1 MSKRP
6 YRFHVYKLSLTGG
19 HISAWSWRLKAP
31 NGRIIA
37 TPHDSYATR
46 SHAIRSARDVML
58 ALQVR
63 DVVCP

>member
-6 YRFHVYKLSLTGG
+6 YRFKVFQCAD
-19 HISAWSWRLKAP
+19 SAWTWHLKAP
-31 NGRIIA
+31 NGRVIA
-37 TPHDSYATR
+37 TPHDRYATR
-46 SHAIRSARDVML
+46 SHAVRSARDVML

>member
-1 MSKRP
+1 MKRP
-6 YRFHVYKLSLTGG
+6 YRFIVYQTAGCES
-19 HISAWSWRLKAP
+19 WSWRLKAP

-37 TPHDSYATR
+37 TAHDRYATS
-46 SHAIRSARDVML
+46 SHAKRSARDVML

>member
-6 YRFHVYKLSLTGG
+6 YRFIVFRTSDAGWTWH
-19 HISAWSWRLKAP
+19 LKAP
-31 NGRIIA
+31 NGRIIC
-37 TPHDSYATR
+37 TPHDRYATQ
-46 SHAIRSARDVML
+46 SHAKRSARDVML

>member
-6 YRFHVYKLSLTGG
+6 YRFIVYQAADA
-19 HISAWSWRLKAP
+19 AWSWRLKAP

-37 TPHDSYATR
+37 TPHDSYATKQ
-46 SHAIRSARDVML
+46 HAIRSARDVML

>member
-1 MSKRP
+1 MAARP
-6 YRFHVYKLSLTGG
+6 YRFKVFKTADSCWTWHLQ
-19 HISAWSWRLKAP
+19 AP

-37 TPHDSYATR
+37 TPHDRYATS
-46 SHAIRSARDVML
+46 SHAKRSAREVMF